1 MTTGQDEC
9 GMCAPPATGASVL
22 PKPHPHPRYNN
33 KAARLRIFEDWPKSM
48 KQKPEELAEAGFYYT
63 GQSDKTKCF
72 YCDGGLKDWEEDD
85 VPWEQHAR
93 WFDRCAYV
101 QLVKGEDY
109 VQKVMSSQKGK
120 VIIAPN
126 KASNSASTSQAHSGT
141 GAMITIII
149 TVDTTGQ
156 KATTR
161 TVQWATKTPGQ
172 DECGMCAPPATG
184 ASVLPKPHPH
194 PRYNNKAARLRTFE
208 DWPKSMKQKPE
219 ELAEAGFY
227 YTGQSDKTMC
237 FYCDGGL
244 KACCF

>member
-22 PKPHPHPRYNN
+22 PHPRYNT
-33 KAARLRIFEDWPKSM
+33 KAARLRTFKDWPKSM

-109 VQKVMSSQKGK
+109 VQKVIS
-120 VIIAPN
+120 
-126 KASNSASTSQAHSGT
+126 
-141 GAMITIII
+141 
-149 TVDTTGQ
+149 
-156 KATTR
+156 
-161 TVQWATKTPGQ
+161 
-172 DECGMCAPPATG
+172 
-184 ASVLPKPHPH
+184 
-194 PRYNNKAARLRTFE
+194 
-208 DWPKSMKQKPE
+208 
-219 ELAEAGFY
+219 
-227 YTGQSDKTMC
+227 
-237 FYCDGGL
+237 
-244 KACCF
+244 KACVIPKMVPDVKTNK

>member
-9 GMCAPPATGASVL
+9 GMCAPPATSASVL

-33 KAARLRIFEDWPKSM
+33 KAARLRTFEDWPKSM

-126 KASNSASTSQAHSGT
+126 KASNSAIDPNYELGRITSHLMDMAEPTLPGGNTEAVTYTAAKRKTNAYLLVKLSTP
-141 GAMITIII
+141 
-149 TVDTTGQ
+149 TT
-156 KATTR
+156 
-161 TVQWATKTPGQ
+161 
-172 DECGMCAPPATG
+172 
-184 ASVLPKPHPH
+184 
-194 PRYNNKAARLRTFE
+194 
-208 DWPKSMKQKPE
+208 
-219 ELAEAGFY
+219 
-227 YTGQSDKTMC
+227 
-237 FYCDGGL
+237 
-244 KACCF
+244 